1 MSTRGRGSR
10 LPSSDTSRCRSRS
23 RRHGRPERPPP
34 GRRMASRER
43 QARCQRPTGVV
54 RRIEGTDSILIGGT
68 WRTLEFCTKCRS
80 ASVKGG
86 GEHSWC
92 LNPTCGRSKA
102 KKETD
107 WAHGG
112 KKWLRRENKQ
122 KSKRQATMRI
132 IQIHENLGQDAA
144 SSADAEGA
152 GTSNSMG
159 QEVIMK
165 KLEDLLCMAPG
176 NTSSVEPLAKRM
188 PQRPDWSHLS

>member
-1 MSTRGRGSR
+1 M
-10 LPSSDTSRCRSRS
+10 PSSDTSRCRSRS

-43 QARCQRPTGVV
+43 LV

-144 SSADAEGA
+144 SSADAEGT

-159 QEVIMK
+159 QEVMMNR
-165 KLEDLLCMAPG
+165 LQDLLRMGPG
-176 NTSSVEPLAKRM
+176 NSPVEPLAKRM
-188 PQRPDWSHLS
+188 PRPDCSRSS